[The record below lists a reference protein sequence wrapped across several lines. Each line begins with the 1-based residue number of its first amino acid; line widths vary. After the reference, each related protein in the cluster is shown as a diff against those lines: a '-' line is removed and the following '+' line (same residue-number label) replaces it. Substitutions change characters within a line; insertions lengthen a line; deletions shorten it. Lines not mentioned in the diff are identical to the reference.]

1 MGILG
6 RRVEPTPRL
15 PDRVLGSVVAIM
27 SWLRS
32 RPWLLTGLA
41 LFPLSLWWLAWYPGF
56 YSSDSIDQMTQV
68 ATGRYAGIHPAA
80 HTLYLSLLSGGG
92 DQPGL
97 IPFVQVV
104 ALTALLVYAARTLHR
119 LGTPAWAVVGTS
131 WLIGLSPAVGPT
143 TNAVWKDIPFGIAM
157 LWAWVE
163 LVQIKRDSSRW
174 GAWIRLGVALSIV
187 GLFRQNGLL
196 TVLPLLAV
204 IGWSYR
210 RALCRPAVTVGVIAG
225 LVALVVG
232 PLYSAV
238 GAVSAPTDPATVF
251 LADLAASFHEEP
263 ETFTGEDLELMEQVA
278 PLSLWRDRYTCYEST
293 PLIFDPQFDLDQVD
307 RVGSEFLDLERRVL
321 LRDPDSVLGHRLC
334 SASYLVVPPQ
344 PEDAYFHRPPYD
356 IPSNT
361 LGLRRSPISDRA
373 FAFADAVFRWSEID
387 SRLWLTW
394 RPGLIILPALAVSG
408 WLAVRRSRWLLPQA
422 LFLLHLLNL
431 AATSPSPEF
440 RYAYP
445 LYLIGL
451 MSFCLIPIERQR
463 SRAAGG

>member
-1 MGILG
+1 MGILR

-32 RPWLLTGLA
+32 RPWLLSGLA

-56 YSSDSIDQMTQV
+56 YSPDSIDQMTQV

-92 DQPGL
+92 DHPGW
-97 IPFVQVV
+97 IPLFQVV
-104 ALTALLVYAARTLHR
+104 ALTAVLVYGARTLHG
-119 LGTPAWAVVGTS
+119 LGAPAWAVVGTC
-131 WLIGLSPAVGPT
+131 WLIGLSPAIGPT

-163 LVQIKRDSSRW
+163 LVQIQRDSTRR
-174 GAWIRLGVALSIV
+174 GAWIRLGVALSV
-187 GLFRQNGLL
+187 VALFRQNGLL

-204 IGWSYR
+204 IGWSHR
-210 RALCRPAVTVGVIAG
+210 SALGRPAVTVGVMAG
-225 LVALVVG
+225 LVALTVG
-232 PLYSAV
+232 ALYGAV

-251 LADLAASFHEEP
+251 LADVAASYNEEP
-263 ETFTGEDLELMEQVA
+263 ETFTESDLALMAQVA
-278 PLSLWRDRYTCYEST
+278 PLHVWRDRYSCYEST
-293 PLIFDPQFDLDQVD
+293 PLVFDPQFDLNQVEPD
-307 RVGSEFLDLERRVL
+307 FLDLERRVL
-321 LRDPDSVLGHRLC
+321 LRDPDSVLGHRMC
-334 SASYLVVPPQ
+334 SASYLVIPPQ

-356 IPSNT
+356 IPANT
-361 LGLRRSPISDRA
+361 LGLQRSPISERA
-373 FAFADAVFRWSEID
+373 FGFADAVFRWSEID

-394 RPGLIILPALAVSG
+394 RPGLIILPAVAMSG
-408 WLAVRRSRWLLPQA
+408 WLAVRRSRWLLPQV

-451 MSFCLIPIERQR
+451 MSFCLIPVERHR